1 MGRSPLSMNLR
12 SEFMAWKDWKD
23 LGLNSLTLTLT
34 PALSPGEREK
44 LFPRLG
50 DGATVDLR
58 VVQGFNARNGSG
70 KSHPG
75 PLPRGGRSCFRVS
88 AMARRWICE
97 WFRGSMREM
106 VRGSLGENMM
116 GVQRKR
122 VATALR
128 LKMDHLRGLP
138 RVGSR
143 TRQPWAS
150 RHNPFGI
157 GCRNSRLREG

>member
-58 VVQGFNARNGSG
+58 VVQGFNARKLFRGILTPGRTSAWHHSPGEGELVSANRQYARAGFTPVQGINARTDSECARSSG
-70 KSHPG
+70 
-75 PLPRGGRSCFRVS
+75 RGGRAFIHVCV
-88 AMARRWICE
+88 AGTKTPLLRRTNWGQDFAKI
-97 WFRGSMREM
+97 F
-106 VRGSLGENMM
+106 
-116 GVQRKR
+116 
-122 VATALR
+122 
-128 LKMDHLRGLP
+128 
-138 RVGSR
+138 
-143 TRQPWAS
+143 
-150 RHNPFGI
+150 
-157 GCRNSRLREG
+157 